1 MHPTDDLIPI
11 LKKLRL
17 SGVLNSLELRTKQ
30 AAEGDLSH
38 CEFLLRVLMDE
49 IERRD
54 AKQLDM
60 RLRRASFEHA
70 KSLEDFEFAF
80 NPKIPK
86 SEIIDLATGS
96 FIRKRENVCL
106 IGPSGVGKSHIAQA
120 LGHRACLAGH
130 SVLYICAH
138 KMLVELRAARA
149 DDTHERKML
158 RLQKPDLLIID
169 DLGLRALVGD
179 EPIDLYDIIRARYE
193 RASTIFTSNR
203 ALTEWPPMSKDELL
217 ASAAMDRLLHNAH
230 IIEIVGNS
238 YRNPPRGSDQ
248 RQAA

>member
-70 KSLEDFEFAF
+70 KSLEDFEFAS
-80 NPKIPK
+80 NPKIPR
-86 SEIIDLATGS
+86 SQSPRSSTSPRVAS
-96 FIRKRENVCL
+96 FANVRMSASSGPAVWARVTSPKPWV
-106 IGPSGVGKSHIAQA
+106 IGPVSRGT
-120 LGHRACLAGH
+120 ACCTFVPTRCSSN
-130 SVLYICAH
+130 SVL
-138 KMLVELRAARA
+138 LGPT
-149 DDTHERKML
+149 THTSERCFACKN
-158 RLQKPDLLIID
+158 
-169 DLGLRALVGD
+169 
-179 EPIDLYDIIRARYE
+179 PI
-193 RASTIFTSNR
+193 S
-203 ALTEWPPMSKDELL
+203 
-217 ASAAMDRLLHNAH
+217 
-230 IIEIVGNS
+230 
-238 YRNPPRGSDQ
+238 
-248 RQAA
+248 